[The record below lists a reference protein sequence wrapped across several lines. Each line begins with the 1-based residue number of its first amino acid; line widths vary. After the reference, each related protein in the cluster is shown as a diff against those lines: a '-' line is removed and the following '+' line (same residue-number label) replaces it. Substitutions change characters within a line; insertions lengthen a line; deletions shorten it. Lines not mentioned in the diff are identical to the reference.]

1 MLELTD
7 RDRDLLDG
15 VHGPGRRLAMEIV
28 VHTARTMGAERL
40 LDISRAHIDSCVFYG
55 VAGLD
60 FAERLVSGG
69 ASVVVPTTL
78 NISSLDL
85 LHPELYRGD
94 DETRELATRL
104 TDAYIAMGGYPT
116 WTCAP
121 YHLPDR
127 PVFGEQIAWAESN
140 AIVFANSVIGA
151 RTDRYGDFID
161 VSCAVTGRAPAAG
174 LHLSENRSA
183 DVLFRINGIPDHLL
197 GHDVLF
203 PVLGHLLGRRA
214 GTGVPVI
221 EGLLP
226 TTTEDQLKAIG
237 AAAASS
243 GSVAM
248 FHAVGVTPEAPTLTA
263 ALGGQEPQ
271 LVIDVTP
278 PLLAAARDELTTR
291 TDLPLRAVNL
301 GTPHMSID
309 GFAALVFLID
319 GRRIHNEIDCYVN
332 TGRDTLNEVAARG
345 WLETLEASNVQIV
358 TDTCTYVTPIVR
370 RTDGLMMTDSGKWA
384 WYAPGNLGVDVVY
397 AATEEC
403 VESAIAG
410 RIVRDPAIWQ
420 GV

>member
-1 MLELTD
+1 
-7 RDRDLLDG
+7 
-15 VHGPGRRLAMEIV
+15 
-28 VHTARTMGAERL
+28 
-40 LDISRAHIDSCVFYG
+40 
-55 VAGLD
+55 
-60 FAERLVSGG
+60 
-69 ASVVVPTTL
+69 
-78 NISSLDL
+78 
-85 LHPELYRGD
+85 
-94 DETRELATRL
+94 
-104 TDAYIAMGGYPT
+104 
-116 WTCAP
+116 
-121 YHLPDR
+121 
-127 PVFGEQIAWAESN
+127 
-140 AIVFANSVIGA
+140 
-151 RTDRYGDFID
+151 
-161 VSCAVTGRAPAAG
+161 
-174 LHLSENRSA
+174 
-183 DVLFRINGIPDHLL
+183 
-197 GHDVLF
+197 
-203 PVLGHLLGRRA
+203 
-214 GTGVPVI
+214 
-221 EGLLP
+221 
-226 TTTEDQLKAIG
+226 
-237 AAAASS
+237 
-243 GSVAM
+243 
-248 FHAVGVTPEAPTLTA
+248 
-263 ALGGQEPQ
+263 
-271 LVIDVTP
+271 VTP